1 VNGDAGVIVASDTDG
16 LLPLPEEITTLTSV
30 TYMQFLAPWAP
41 WSAARWSPSTATRTP
56 SRAGAAT
63 RSSRTSP
70 WCSIPS
76 ACAVPYSALGGELL
90 LVLPEQ
96 LGTFTVAALDAT
108 GRPDESGFDD
118 AFQNGTVIS
127 EELRVGYKPF
137 GLSGHLDLSGA
148 SRRATSRFST
158 RTRGSS

>member
-1 VNGDAGVIVASDTDG
+1 VGAVVGGKMVTIDGDANAFASGRGNTQFSNLALVFNPVG
-16 LLPLPEEITTLTSV
+16 L
-30 TYMQFLAPWAP
+30 
-41 WSAARWSPSTATRTP
+41 R
-56 SRAGAAT
+56 
-63 RSSRTSP
+63 
-70 WCSIPS
+70 
-76 ACAVPYSALGGELL
+76 AVPYSALGGELL